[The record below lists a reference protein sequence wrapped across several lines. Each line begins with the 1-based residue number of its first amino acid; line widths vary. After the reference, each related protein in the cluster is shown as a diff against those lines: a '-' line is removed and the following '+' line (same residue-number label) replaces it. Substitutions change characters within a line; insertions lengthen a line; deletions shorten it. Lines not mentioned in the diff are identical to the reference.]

1 MTTIKELLKE
11 LKIDIDIPTTWQN
24 YEVDDEDE
32 YTYHTETQDGKTIH
46 VLRTKGY
53 DRMGNEGND
62 EIIIDT
68 NQKLITFLGAD
79 GVMTQMDS
87 EGNITDE
94 SV

>member
-11 LKIDIDIPTTWQN
+11 LKINIDIPTTWQN
-24 YEVDDEDE
+24 YEVDDENK
-32 YTYHTETQDGKTIH
+32 YTYHPETHGENTIH

-53 DRMGNEGND
+53 DRMGNEGD
-62 EIIIDT
+62 EEIIIDT